1 MSNKEFKLSE
11 IAKKLDLSF
20 EGDPNYKVNSIKNL
34 KEAGKFDISFYYS
47 KKFKK
52 DLEET
57 NAGIVLLE
65 KNDDTNS
72 IKNKLFSENVHLSY
86 ARLSQIFEPSND
98 YLPFIDES
106 SVIHKSAKISSN
118 SHIGPNCHIE
128 KDVLVEEGVVI
139 KSNVTIGSGTKI
151 KKNTFINSLDLMSF
165 LLR

>member
-34 KEAGKFDISFYYS
+34 KEAGKLDISFYYS

-65 KNDDTNS
+65 KNDDYEIGELTFNFFLKTYLVRSKNILTDNTINIEQIKGPFDFFTGQWSVIGNERSSTNVS
-72 IKNKLFSENVHLSY
+72 FDAEFK
-86 ARLSQIFEPSND
+86 
-98 YLPFIDES
+98 LPFILENIITDQ
-106 SVIHKSAKISSN
+106 VINDFCENALEAFVDK
-118 SHIGPNCHIE
+118 
-128 KDVLVEEGVVI
+128 LQI
-139 KSNVTIGSGTKI
+139 KN
-151 KKNTFINSLDLMSF
+151 
-165 LLR
+165 